1 MVLLSKRTRLGG
13 ALALVLLALLINA
26 GGASAACNQFGGVSA
41 GQDPCA
47 PETSTEAPP
56 VAAVPGTA
64 PVPTVPGAR
73 AKLVEGMAIAPA
85 SAPPAVKKVIE
96 WANRIRTKPYVWG
109 GGHGKWWD
117 TGYDC
122 SGAVSYALRGGGLIT
137 SPLDSTGLM
146 SWGEPEAGRWITV
159 YANSGHTYAV
169 IAGLRWDTAG
179 SADGTGPRWYA
190 DTASVVSGKLAVR
203 HPLGY

>member
-1 MVLLSKRTRLGG
+1 
-13 ALALVLLALLINA
+13 LVINA
-26 GGASAACNQFGGVSA
+26 GGASAACNQFGGVAA

-47 PETSTEAPP
+47 SEISTETPP
-56 VAAVPGTA
+56 VA
-64 PVPTVPGAR
+64 TVPGAK

-117 TGYDC
+117 RGYDC

-159 YANSGHTYAV
+159 YADAGHTYAV

-190 DTASVVSGKLAVR
+190 DTASVVSGTLAAR

>member
-1 MVLLSKRTRLGG
+1 LLSLKTRLGG
-13 ALALVLLALLINA
+13 ALALILLALMINA
-26 GGASAACNQFGGVSA
+26 GGASAACNKFGGVTA

-47 PETSTEAPP
+47 PEAVAEAPF
-56 VAAVPGTA
+56 VGT
-64 PVPTVPGAR
+64 VLGAK
-73 AKLVEGMAIAPA
+73 AKLVEGVAIPPA
-85 SAPPAVKKVIE
+85 SAPPAVKKAIE
-96 WANRIRTKPYVWG
+96 WGNRIRSKPYVWG

-117 TGYDC
+117 RGYDC
-122 SGAVSYALRGGGLIT
+122 SGAVSYALRGGGLIS

-146 SWGEPEAGRWITV
+146 TWGEPEAGSWITV
-159 YANSGHTYAV
+159 YANAGHTYAV

-190 DTASVVSGKLAVR
+190 DTTSVVSGKFAVR